1 MLKPIDIKYVN
12 PFLMS
17 STNIF
22 QTIGQLNIKVG
33 KPELS
38 HLEFNEDTFI
48 IELGIIGAMK
58 GLVMFAMS
66 VDRAKEIA
74 GMMMMSGPVP
84 ELDDLAFSALG
95 ELGNIILGNTATIFY
110 NQEITIDI
118 TPPLTMFGNKV
129 KLMTDVTPLKVPLLL
144 DNVTYIDMYICV
156 TDE

>member
-22 QTIGQLNIKVG
+22 QTIGQLDIKVG

-38 HLEFNEDTFI
+38 HLEFNGDTFI

-95 ELGNIILGNTATIFY
+95 ELGNIILGNTATILY

-144 DNVTYIDMYICV
+144 NDETYMNMYICV